1 MKSKRFWYYTI
12 GYLMLSMLLSIVVGQ
27 QSYESG
33 TRNLLDTYPSLNVI
47 YAVFK
52 VAFAAYYL
60 GIIKVYFWEII
71 GLIGFALII
80 RFFAEGT
87 FTIAIIGAMMA
98 KRITFQQID

>member
-12 GYLMLSMLLSIVVGQ
+12 GYLMLSILLGIFTGP
-27 QSYESG
+27 SYESG
-33 TRNLLDTYPSLNVI
+33 LHNLLDTYPSLHII

-52 VAFAAYYL
+52 VALAACYL
-60 GIIKVYFWEII
+60 RIIKVYFWEII

-98 KRITFQQID
+98 KRITSQQID